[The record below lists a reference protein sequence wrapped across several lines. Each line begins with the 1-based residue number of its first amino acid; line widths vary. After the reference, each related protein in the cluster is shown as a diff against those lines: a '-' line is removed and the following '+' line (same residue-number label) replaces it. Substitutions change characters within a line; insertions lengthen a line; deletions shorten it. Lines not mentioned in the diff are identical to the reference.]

1 MFVLTFLIFVS
12 VACLIVIFARFV
24 SFVIFRYICGTP
36 SLVYHK
42 HLLFLF
48 FSLVD
53 LSFSLDLLFSLFS
66 LHLLGPPCLLR
77 PQNLLFL
84 LLSFTSF
91 VIFARFVIFVIFLQ
105 YISGTP
111 YLVCFKHLLFSCL
124 SLASSVTFARFVIF
138 VLFVGS
144 LPFSVLNFCYFC
156 FLRLLISYLR

>member
-24 SFVIFRYICGTP
+24 SFVLFHYICGTP

-91 VIFARFVIFVIFLQ
+91 VIFARFVIFVIFLIFLERLTLFALSIC
-105 YISGTP
+105 YFR
-111 YLVCFKHLLFSCL
+111 VCRLLHLSLSLDLLFSFYL
-124 SLASSVTFARFVIF
+124 WA
-138 VLFVGS
+138 
-144 LPFSVLNFCYFC
+144 PFP
-156 FLRLLISYLR
+156 FLC

>member
-24 SFVIFRYICGTP
+24 SFVLFHYICGTP
-36 SLVYHK
+36 SLVYHR
-42 HLLFLF
+42 HFFFF

-53 LSFSLDLLFSLFS
+53 LSFSLELLFSLFS

-91 VIFARFVIFVIFLQ
+91 VIFARFVIFVIFL
-105 YISGTP
+105 IFLERLT
-111 YLVCFKHLLFSCL
+111 LVVCFKHFLFSCL

-156 FLRLLISYLR
+156 FFRLLISYLH